1 MKLLKKYMC
10 PFIETIRIKDGIT
23 MNLDYH
29 LKRLNRTREHFW
41 PRCQRIGADELL
53 PNIPSSESLQK
64 LRVIYNKDIIT
75 QDLSSYTRK
84 NIEILS
90 IIEDN
95 TIDYTWKSTD
105 RKVLT
110 SLRAQAPS
118 YADEV
123 IIIKNGCVTDTSY
136 TNICFFD
143 GKEWLTPDTPLLQGT
158 MRRYLLDK
166 GVIREV
172 RIRRK
177 DIQYFKKVSLINA
190 MMELGEIIIPIENIR
205 GI

>member
-1 MKLLKKYMC
+1 
-10 PFIETIRIKDGIT
+10 
-23 MNLDYH
+23 
-29 LKRLNRTREHFW
+29 
-41 PRCQRIGADELL
+41 
-53 PNIPSSESLQK
+53 
-64 LRVIYNKDIIT
+64 
-75 QDLSSYTRK
+75 
-84 NIEILS
+84 
-90 IIEDN
+90 
-95 TIDYTWKSTD
+95 
-105 RKVLT
+105 LT